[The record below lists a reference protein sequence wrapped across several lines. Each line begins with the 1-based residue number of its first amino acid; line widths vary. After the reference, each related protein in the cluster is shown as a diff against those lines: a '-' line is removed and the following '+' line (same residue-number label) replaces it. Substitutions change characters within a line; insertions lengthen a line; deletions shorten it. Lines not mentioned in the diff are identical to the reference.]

1 MPISER
7 AVEPATETGSHPA
20 GQAGA
25 RSTGTL
31 DALDEQL
38 LGLDALDLPGFKRAS
53 RWRKTW
59 GAAWPKLAAVVL
71 GLAIWQLI
79 ASSGWKPS
87 YLFPGP
93 GTVFSHVWDDRHS
106 LGSGV
111 LTTLRRAAE
120 FYALALLIGTVIA
133 IVATR
138 ARAVRAAT
146 VPLATG
152 LQSMPSVAWVPIAI
166 LLFGVRSQAILFVT
180 LAGSIPAVVLGTVS
194 ALDSVP
200 QILVRAGDALGA
212 KGIALY
218 RHVLLPAALPG
229 YLSGARQAWAFAW
242 RSLMAGELI
251 VSAKGTTSLGQLL
264 SAYQDQSLAA
274 DVLAVMLAILAV
286 GLLMD
291 GLVFSRLEQIALRR
305 RGLLTD

>member
-1 MPISER
+1 M
-7 AVEPATETGSHPA
+7 AVVEPVEPGS
-20 GQAGA
+20 
-25 RSTGTL
+25 R
-31 DALDEQL
+31 LDEQI
-38 LGLDALDLPGFKRAS
+38 LGLDALDLPGFGGTSK
-53 RWRKTW
+53 WRKAW
-59 GAAWPKLAAVVL
+59 HAAWPKLAALVL
-71 GLAIWQLI
+71 GLAVWQLI
-79 ASSGWKPS
+79 VSSGWKPT
-87 YLFPGP
+87 YLLPGP
-93 GTVFSHVWDDRHS
+93 ATVFRHVWDDRHA
-106 LGSGV
+106 LFSGL
-111 LTTLRRAAE
+111 LTTLQRAVE
-120 FYALALLIGTVIA
+120 YYALALLVGTAIA
-133 IVATR
+133 VFASR
-138 ARAVRAAT
+138 ARALREAI

-200 QILVRAGDALGA
+200 PILIRAGDALGA
-212 KGIALY
+212 KGMAMY

-251 VSAKGTTSLGQLL
+251 VTAKGTTSLGQLL
-264 SAYQDQSLAA
+264 GAYQDQSLAA

-291 GLVFSRLEQIALRR
+291 GLVFSRLEQLALRR
-305 RGLLTD
+305 RGLAAESS

>member
-1 MPISER
+1 MDSPS
-7 AVEPATETGSHPA
+7 
-20 GQAGA
+20 
-25 RSTGTL
+25 L
-31 DALDEQL
+31 DQQL
-38 LGLDALDLPGFKRAS
+38 LGLDALDLPGFRRAA
-53 RWRKTW
+53 RWRRAWRTV
-59 GAAWPKLAAVVL
+59 WPKLAAVGL
-71 GLAIWQLI
+71 GLAIWQLV

-87 YLFPGP
+87 YLLPGP
-93 GTVFSHVWDDRHS
+93 GTVFRHVWEDRHP
-106 LGSGV
+106 LGSGL

-120 FYALALLIGTVIA
+120 YYALALAAGTVAAVLVSRVRQVREA
-133 IVATR
+133 I
-138 ARAVRAAT
+138 

-166 LLFGVRSQAILFVT
+166 LLFGVRSSAILFVT

-291 GLVFSRLEQIALRR
+291 GLVFSRLERLALRR
-305 RGLLTD
+305 RGLAVEAI